1 MTLDI
6 LSEISDIPLLVS
18 PQEGSSHT
26 CQTLVLV
33 VVPSKSG
40 SATLLYTVLHLHQGE
55 ENL

>member
-40 SATLLYTVLHLHQGE
+40 SATLLNAVQRLYLGE
-55 ENL
+55 ATP